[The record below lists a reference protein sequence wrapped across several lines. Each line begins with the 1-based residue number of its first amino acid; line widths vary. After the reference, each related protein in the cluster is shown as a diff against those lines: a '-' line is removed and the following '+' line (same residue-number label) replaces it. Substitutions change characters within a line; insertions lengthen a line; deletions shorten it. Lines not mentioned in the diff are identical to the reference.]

1 MGYFFHSWPP
11 AIFRRWLSTLILG
24 CACLLVGLVAGA
36 GFRDGTLLVLSGAV
50 FLFSLLRAA
59 LLCRVILRG
68 DYETVQGVCV
78 QISER
83 PLQKC
88 RRVRFL
94 DAEGNEQTLL
104 LGKQARLRIG
114 YRYRFYLK
122 RGGQPIF
129 DNAWLQSSLA
139 TDQLLG
145 YEELGEYIEEERPA
159 EKMD

>member
-1 MGYFFHSWPP
+1 MGHFFHSWPP

-24 CACLLVGLVAGA
+24 CVCLLVGVVAGA
-36 GFRDGTLLVLSGAV
+36 GFGDGTLLVLSGAV

-68 DYETVQGVCV
+68 DYETIQGVCV

-104 LGKQARLRIG
+104 LGKQARLHIG

-122 RGGQPIF
+122 RGGQPTF
-129 DNAWLQSSLA
+129 DSAWLQSSLA

-145 YEELGEYIEEERPA
+145 YEELGEYIEERPT
-159 EKMD
+159 EKTD